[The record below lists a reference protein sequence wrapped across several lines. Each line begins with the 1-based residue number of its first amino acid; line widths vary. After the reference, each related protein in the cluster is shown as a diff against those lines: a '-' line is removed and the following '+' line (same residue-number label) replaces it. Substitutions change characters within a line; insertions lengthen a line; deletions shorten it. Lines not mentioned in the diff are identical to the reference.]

1 MKIRYNKCCIT
12 KVKELILLKVIKV
25 KNAWFSTI
33 GFNHGFKFK
42 DSISRGYHDLT
53 MLSFNI
59 SEITIMAVKNV
70 DYPFIIQNIS
80 KSEAIKTLEIAELE
94 MYSWSI

>member
-1 MKIRYNKCCIT
+1 
-12 KVKELILLKVIKV
+12 
-25 KNAWFSTI
+25 
-33 GFNHGFKFK
+33 
-42 DSISRGYHDLT
+42 

-80 KSEAIKTLEIAELE
+80 KSEAINSLEIAELE
-94 MYSWSI
+94 NRGYIYKKIVLIFSLFKAVFCLVYIK

>member
-1 MKIRYNKCCIT
+1 
-12 KVKELILLKVIKV
+12 
-25 KNAWFSTI
+25 
-33 GFNHGFKFK
+33 
-42 DSISRGYHDLT
+42 

-80 KSEAIKTLEIAELE
+80 KSDAINSLEIAELE
-94 MYSWSI
+94 NRGYIYKKIVLIFSLFKAVFCLVYIK

>member
-1 MKIRYNKCCIT
+1 
-12 KVKELILLKVIKV
+12 
-25 KNAWFSTI
+25 
-33 GFNHGFKFK
+33 
-42 DSISRGYHDLT
+42 

-80 KSEAIKTLEIAELE
+80 KSEAINTLEIAELE
-94 MYSWSI
+94 NRGYIYKKIVLIFSLFKAVFCLVYIK